1 MLTIAA
7 LGMALYGVHEM
18 VVAARNLIGTS
29 SLEAWAGGALLVL
42 GALLVIAG
50 CLVRLRIPGGLAAAL
65 GALLALQAL
74 ALHNAVHLSA
84 TPHAVGPH
92 AIRAAVAAGL
102 LVCAWIGDR
111 PAEEPMDRIKA
122 GDADDTSRC

>member
-7 LGMALYGVHEM
+7 LGMVLYGVHEIG
-18 VVAARNLIGTS
+18 VAVRNLIGAS

-42 GALLVIAG
+42 GALLVISG

-65 GALLALQAL
+65 GSLLALQAL
-74 ALHNAVHLSA
+74 ALHNSVHLSA
-84 TPHAVGPH
+84 TPDAVGPH

-111 PAEEPMDRIKA
+111 PAEKPRDRIQA